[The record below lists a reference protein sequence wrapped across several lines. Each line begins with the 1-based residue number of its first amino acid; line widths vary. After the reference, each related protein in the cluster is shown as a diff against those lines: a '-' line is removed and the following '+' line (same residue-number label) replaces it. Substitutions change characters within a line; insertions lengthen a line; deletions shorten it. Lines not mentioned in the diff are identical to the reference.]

1 MLSHPHGFSP
11 SNSLPSFWSSEMPC
25 ARQSPVVAQYW
36 GKKPCNLSSYG
47 WDGWQPKS
55 WTKCWWSV
63 QTNLYLGPII
73 AAIFQVKVAVSYP
86 LNAGTDQGDLRKMTG
101 QALKTVGF
109 WLGKPSNFATHSL
122 EFIERGLL
130 KTKHIPE
137 TSSSESLRV
146 SGRPDPPKNNDLITS
161 WVTKNWKLV
170 TWSNTRNWGN
180 LSDTWVC
187 WRMVKTKIKHL

>member
-47 WDGWQPKS
+47 WDEWQPKS
-55 WTKCWWSV
+55 WTKCWCSVKTQPLLGTNNCCDLPSQSRCVVPVECGDRPRWFAKNGWSGGSLPILRHIRWSSLKGAYWKPNIFLKHHV
-63 QTNLYLGPII
+63 QKIWES
-73 AAIFQVKVAVSYP
+73 AA
-86 LNAGTDQGDLRKMTG
+86 
-101 QALKTVGF
+101 
-109 WLGKPSNFATHSL
+109 
-122 EFIERGLL
+122 
-130 KTKHIPE
+130 
-137 TSSSESLRV
+137 
-146 SGRPDPPKNNDLITS
+146 DPPKNNDLITS

-180 LSDTWVC
+180 LSVVVVVSG
-187 WRMVKTKIKHL
+187 RQPAPHRSEVVKTP